1 MIFKNLQQQPPDKI
15 LALMTAFKEDPR
27 DQKLDLGV
35 GVYKDPTGITPIMR
49 SIKLAEKKWWEIESS
64 KSYVGLVGDPAFS
77 DAMISL
83 VLGNSIPRNL
93 IASAAT
99 PGGTGAVRQGFELF
113 KIANSGVRVFV
124 SDPTWPNH
132 ISILQYLNIPFE
144 TYRYFDNET
153 RGVDFD
159 SMVSDLS
166 RAKAGDVI
174 LLHGCCH
181 NPTGANLDK
190 QQWKIIIDLLNK
202 NGATPMIDLAYQ
214 GFGDG
219 LEEDAY
225 ATRLIA
231 ESVPETVIASSCS
244 KNFGIYRERAGL
256 LMLISQDS
264 SKRNINQSMLAYL
277 NRQNYSFPP
286 DHGSRLVSIVLN
298 DKDLRSDWMSELED
312 IRTSLLNLRVQ
323 LADELQKI
331 SGSDRFSF
339 IASHRGMFSRLGATP
354 SQVDKMRK
362 EFGIYMVSDS
372 RFNVAGLNNDCLL
385 YTSPSPRDQRGSRMP
400 SSA

>member
-15 LALMTAFKEDPR
+15 LALITAFKEDPR

-77 DAMISL
+77 DAIISL

-113 KIANSGVRVFV
+113 KIANPGVRVFV

-298 DKDLRSDWMSELED
+298 DKDLRFDWMSELED
-312 IRTSLLNLRVQ
+312 IRNSLLNLRVQ
-323 LADELQKI
+323 LSDELQKI
-331 SGSDRFSF
+331 SGSNRFSF

-354 SQVDKMRK
+354 SQVEKMRK

-372 RFNVAGLNNDCLL
+372 RFNVAGLNNETVPALAKAIIE
-385 YTSPSPRDQRGSRMP
+385 TGV
-400 SSA
+400 

>member
-64 KSYVGLVGDPAFS
+64 KSYVGLAGDPAFS
-77 DAMISL
+77 DAIISL

-113 KIANSGVRVFV
+113 KIANPGVRVFV

-190 QQWKIIIDLLNK
+190 QQWKIIVNLLNK

-219 LEEDAY
+219 LEEDVY

-312 IRTSLLNLRVQ
+312 IRNSLLNLRVQ
-323 LADELQKI
+323 LSNELQKI

-354 SQVDKMRK
+354 SQVEKMRT

-372 RFNVAGLNNDCLL
+372 RFNVAGLNNE
-385 YTSPSPRDQRGSRMP
+385 TVPAFAKAIIETGV
-400 SSA
+400 

>member
-35 GVYKDPTGITPIMR
+35 GVYKNPTGITPIMR

-77 DAMISL
+77 DAIISL
-83 VLGNSIPRNL
+83 VLGKSIPRNL

-113 KIANSGVRVFV
+113 KIANPGVRVFV

-159 SMVSDLS
+159 SMVLDLS

-312 IRTSLLNLRVQ
+312 VRTSLLNLRVQ

-354 SQVDKMRK
+354 SQVEKMRK

-372 RFNVAGLNNDCLL
+372 RFNVAGLNFDTVPALAKAIIE
-385 YTSPSPRDQRGSRMP
+385 TGV
-400 SSA
+400 

>member
-35 GVYKDPTGITPIMR
+35 GVYKNPTGITPIMR

-77 DAMISL
+77 DAIISL

-113 KIANSGVRVFV
+113 KIANPGVRVFV

-354 SQVDKMRK
+354 SQVEKMRK

-372 RFNVAGLNNDCLL
+372 RFNVAGLNFDTVPALAKAIIE
-385 YTSPSPRDQRGSRMP
+385 TGV
-400 SSA
+400 

>member
-1 MIFKNLQQQPPDKI
+1 MILKNIQNQPPDKI
-15 LALMTAFKEDPR
+15 LALMTAFKNDPR

-35 GVYKDPTGITPIMR
+35 GVYKDPNGNTPIMR
-49 SIKLAEKKWWEIESS
+49 SIKAAEKKWWEIESS

-77 DAMISL
+77 DALISL
-83 VLGNSIPRNL
+83 VLGSNIPKNL

-113 KIANSGVRVFV
+113 KIANPELRVFV

-132 ISILQYLNIPFE
+132 ISILKYLNIPCE

-159 SMVSDLS
+159 SMVADLA

-181 NPTGANLDK
+181 NPTGANLNK
-190 QQWKIIIDLLNK
+190 QQWQEITDLLNK
-202 NGATPMIDLAYQ
+202 SGATPMIDLAYQ

-225 ATRLIA
+225 ATRLIS

-244 KNFGIYRERAGL
+244 KNFGIYRDRAGL
-256 LMLISQDS
+256 LMLVSQDS
-264 SKRNINQSMLAYL
+264 SRRNTNQSMLAFL

-298 DKDLRSDWMSELED
+298 DTDLRIDWMSELED
-312 IRTSLLNLRVQ
+312 IRKSLLNLRLQ
-323 LADELQKI
+323 LSNELQKL

-339 IASHRGMFSRLGATP
+339 IASHRGMFSRLGASP
-354 SQVDKMRK
+354 LQVEKMRE

-372 RFNVAGLNNDCLL
+372 RFNVAGLNTETVPILAKAIIQ
-385 YTSPSPRDQRGSRMP
+385 TGI
-400 SSA
+400 

>member
-64 KSYVGLVGDPAFS
+64 KSYVGLAGDPAFS
-77 DAMISL
+77 DAIISL

-113 KIANSGVRVFV
+113 KVANPGVRVFV

-166 RAKAGDVI
+166 RAKAGDVV

-190 QQWKIIIDLLNK
+190 QQWKIIVNLLNK

-219 LEEDAY
+219 LEEDVY

-256 LMLISQDS
+256 LMLVSQDS

-312 IRTSLLNLRVQ
+312 IRNSLLNLRVQ
-323 LADELQKI
+323 LSNELQKI

-354 SQVDKMRK
+354 SQVEKMRT

-372 RFNVAGLNNDCLL
+372 RFNVAGLNNE
-385 YTSPSPRDQRGSRMP
+385 TVPAFAKAIIETG
-400 SSA
+400 A

>member
-113 KIANSGVRVFV
+113 KIANPGVRVFV

-331 SGSDRFSF
+331 SGSDRFGF

-354 SQVDKMRK
+354 SQVEKMRK

-372 RFNVAGLNNDCLL
+372 RFNVAGLNNDTVPALAKAIIE
-385 YTSPSPRDQRGSRMP
+385 TGV
-400 SSA
+400 

>member
-1 MIFKNLQQQPPDKI
+1 MILKNIQNQPPDKI
-15 LALMTAFKEDPR
+15 LALMTAFKNDPR
-27 DQKLDLGV
+27 EQKLDLGV
-35 GVYKDPTGITPIMR
+35 GVYKDPNGNTPIMR
-49 SIKLAEKKWWEIESS
+49 SIKAAEKKWWEIESS

-77 DAMISL
+77 DALISL
-83 VLGNSIPRNL
+83 VLGSNIPKNL

-113 KIANSGVRVFV
+113 KIANPKLRVFV

-132 ISILQYLNIPFE
+132 ISILKYLNISCE
-144 TYRYFDNET
+144 TYRYFDRET

-159 SMVSDLS
+159 AMVADLA
-166 RAKAGDVI
+166 RAKPGDVI

-181 NPTGANLDK
+181 NPTGANLNK
-190 QQWKIIIDLLNK
+190 QQWQVITDLLNK
-202 NGATPMIDLAYQ
+202 SGATPMIDLAYQ

-225 ATRLIA
+225 ATRLIS

-244 KNFGIYRERAGL
+244 KNFGIYRDRAGL
-256 LMLISQDS
+256 LMIVSQDS
-264 SKRNINQSMLAYL
+264 SRLNINQSMLAFL

-298 DKDLRSDWMSELED
+298 DTDLRIDWMSELED
-312 IRTSLLNLRVQ
+312 IRNSLLNLRLQ
-323 LADELQKI
+323 LSNELQSL

-339 IASHRGMFSRLGATP
+339 ITSHRGMFSRLGASP
-354 SQVDKMRK
+354 SQVEKMRE

-372 RFNVAGLNNDCLL
+372 RFNVAGLNKETVPVLAEAIIR
-385 YTSPSPRDQRGSRMP
+385 TGV
-400 SSA
+400 

>member
-77 DAMISL
+77 DAIISL

-113 KIANSGVRVFV
+113 KIANPGVRVFV

-190 QQWKIIIDLLNK
+190 QQWKLIIDLLNK

-231 ESVPETVIASSCS
+231 DSVPETVIASSCS

-312 IRTSLLNLRVQ
+312 IRNSLLNLRVQ
-323 LADELQKI
+323 LSDELQKI

-372 RFNVAGLNNDCLL
+372 RFNVAGLNNETVPALAKAIIE
-385 YTSPSPRDQRGSRMP
+385 TGV
-400 SSA
+400 

>member
-64 KSYVGLVGDPAFS
+64 KSYVGLAGDPAFS
-77 DAMISL
+77 DAIISL

-113 KIANSGVRVFV
+113 KIANPGVRVFV

-256 LMLISQDS
+256 LMLVSQDS
-264 SKRNINQSMLAYL
+264 SKQNINQNMLAYL

-286 DHGSRLVSIVLN
+286 DPGSRLVSIVLN

-312 IRTSLLNLRVQ
+312 IRNSLLNLRVQ
-323 LADELQKI
+323 LSNELQKI

-339 IASHRGMFSRLGATP
+339 IASHRGMFTRLGATP
-354 SQVDKMRK
+354 SQVEKMRT

-372 RFNVAGLNNDCLL
+372 RFNVAGLNNETVPALAKAIIE
-385 YTSPSPRDQRGSRMP
+385 TGV
-400 SSA
+400 

>member
-35 GVYKDPTGITPIMR
+35 GVYKNPTGITPIMR

-77 DAMISL
+77 DAIISL

-113 KIANSGVRVFV
+113 KIANPGVRVFV

-132 ISILQYLNIPFE
+132 ISILQYLNIPSE
-144 TYRYFDNET
+144 NYRYFDNET

-312 IRTSLLNLRVQ
+312 IRNSLLNLRVQ
-323 LADELQKI
+323 LSDELQKI
-331 SGSDRFSF
+331 SGSNRFSF

-354 SQVDKMRK
+354 SQVEKMRK

-372 RFNVAGLNNDCLL
+372 RFNVAGLNNETVPALAKAIIE
-385 YTSPSPRDQRGSRMP
+385 TGV
-400 SSA
+400 

>member
-1 MIFKNLQQQPPDKI
+1 MFKNLQQQPPDKI

-64 KSYVGLVGDPAFS
+64 KSYVGLAGDPAFS
-77 DAMISL
+77 DAIISL

-113 KIANSGVRVFV
+113 KVANPGVRVFV

-190 QQWKIIIDLLNK
+190 QQWKIIVDLLNK

-219 LEEDAY
+219 LEEDVY

-256 LMLISQDS
+256 LMLVSQDS

-312 IRTSLLNLRVQ
+312 IRNSLLNLRVQ
-323 LADELQKI
+323 LSTELQKI

-354 SQVDKMRK
+354 SQVEKMRT

-372 RFNVAGLNNDCLL
+372 RFNVAGLNNETVPALAKAIIE
-385 YTSPSPRDQRGSRMP
+385 TGV
-400 SSA
+400 

>member
-1 MIFKNLQQQPPDKI
+1 MIFTDLEEQPADKI
-15 LALMTAFKEDPR
+15 LALMAAFKDDPR
-27 DQKLDLGV
+27 EKKLDLGV
-35 GVYKDPTGITPIMR
+35 GVYKDRTGVTPIMR
-49 SIKLAEKKWWEIESS
+49 SIKAAEKKWWEIENS
-64 KSYVGLVGDPAFS
+64 KSYVSLVGDPAFS
-77 DAMISL
+77 DAIISL
-83 VLGNSIPRNL
+83 VLGGGIPRNL
-93 IASAAT
+93 IAAAAT

-113 KIANSGVRVFV
+113 KIANPGVRVFV

-132 ISILQYLNIPFE
+132 ISILKYLNIPCE
-144 TYRYFDNET
+144 SYRYFDNKT

-166 RAKAGDVI
+166 RAKEGDVI

-181 NPTGANLDK
+181 NPTGANLNK
-190 QQWKIIIDLLNK
+190 QQWQVITDLLNK

-244 KNFGIYRERAGL
+244 KNFGIYRERAGS
-256 LMLISQDS
+256 LMLVTQDS
-264 SKRNINQSMLAYL
+264 SRRNINQSMLAFL

-286 DHGSRLVSIVLN
+286 DHGTRLVSVVLN
-298 DKDLRSDWMSELED
+298 DTDLRSDWMSELED
-312 IRTSLLNLRVQ
+312 IRNSLLNLRAQ
-323 LADELQKI
+323 LSNELQKL

-354 SQVDKMRK
+354 DQVEKMRK

-372 RFNVAGLNNDCLL
+372 RFNVAGLNYETVPALAKAIIE
-385 YTSPSPRDQRGSRMP
+385 TGV
-400 SSA
+400 

>member
-35 GVYKDPTGITPIMR
+35 GVYKDSTGITPIMR

-64 KSYVGLVGDPAFS
+64 KSYVGLAGDPAFS
-77 DAMISL
+77 DAIISL

-113 KIANSGVRVFV
+113 KIANPGVRVFV

-190 QQWKIIIDLLNK
+190 QQWKIIVDLLNK

-219 LEEDAY
+219 LEEDVY

-231 ESVPETVIASSCS
+231 ESLPETVIASSCS

-312 IRTSLLNLRVQ
+312 IRNSLLNLRVQ
-323 LADELQKI
+323 LSDELQKI

-354 SQVDKMRK
+354 SQVEKMRK

-372 RFNVAGLNNDCLL
+372 RFNVAGLNNETVPALAKAIIE
-385 YTSPSPRDQRGSRMP
+385 TGV
-400 SSA
+400 

>member
-35 GVYKDPTGITPIMR
+35 GVYKNPTGITPIMR

-113 KIANSGVRVFV
+113 KIANPGVRVFV

-354 SQVDKMRK
+354 SQVEKMRK

-372 RFNVAGLNNDCLL
+372 RFNVAGLNNETVPALAKAIIE
-385 YTSPSPRDQRGSRMP
+385 TGV
-400 SSA
+400 

>member
-1 MIFKNLQQQPPDKI
+1 MFKNLQQQPPDKI
-15 LALMTAFKEDPR
+15 LALITAFKEDPR

-77 DAMISL
+77 DAIISL

-113 KIANSGVRVFV
+113 KIANPGVRVFV

-132 ISILQYLNIPFE
+132 ISILQYLNIPSE
-144 TYRYFDNET
+144 NYRYFDNET

-312 IRTSLLNLRVQ
+312 IRNSLLNLRVQ
-323 LADELQKI
+323 LSDELQKI
-331 SGSDRFSF
+331 SGSNRFSF

-354 SQVDKMRK
+354 SQVEKMRK

-372 RFNVAGLNNDCLL
+372 RFNVAGLNNETVPALAKAIIE
-385 YTSPSPRDQRGSRMP
+385 TGV
-400 SSA
+400 

>member
-64 KSYVGLVGDPAFS
+64 KSYVGLVGDPEFS
-77 DAMISL
+77 DAMLSL

-113 KIANSGVRVFV
+113 KIANPGVRVFV

-354 SQVDKMRK
+354 SQVEKMRK

-372 RFNVAGLNNDCLL
+372 RFNVAGLNNDTVPALAKAIIE
-385 YTSPSPRDQRGSRMP
+385 TGV
-400 SSA
+400 

>member
-64 KSYVGLVGDPAFS
+64 KSYVGLAGDPAFS
-77 DAMISL
+77 DAIISL

-113 KIANSGVRVFV
+113 KIANPGVRVFV

-144 TYRYFDNET
+144 TYRYFDIET

-214 GFGDG
+214 GVADG
-219 LEEDAY
+219 LEEDVY

-256 LMLISQDS
+256 LMLVSQDS

-312 IRTSLLNLRVQ
+312 IRNSLLNLRVQ
-323 LADELQKI
+323 LSNELQKI

-339 IASHRGMFSRLGATP
+339 IASHRGMFTRLGATP
-354 SQVDKMRK
+354 SQVEKMRT

-372 RFNVAGLNNDCLL
+372 RFNVAGLNNETVPALAKAIIE
-385 YTSPSPRDQRGSRMP
+385 TGV
-400 SSA
+400 

>member
-77 DAMISL
+77 DAIISL

-113 KIANSGVRVFV
+113 KIANPGVRVFV

-132 ISILQYLNIPFE
+132 ISILQYLNIPIE

-153 RGVDFD
+153 RGVDFG

-166 RAKAGDVI
+166 RAKAGDVV

-219 LEEDAY
+219 LEEDVY

-256 LMLISQDS
+256 LMLVSQDS

-312 IRTSLLNLRVQ
+312 IRNSLLNLRVQ
-323 LADELQKI
+323 LSNELQKI

-354 SQVDKMRK
+354 SQVEKMRT

-372 RFNVAGLNNDCLL
+372 RFNVAGLNNE
-385 YTSPSPRDQRGSRMP
+385 TVPAFAKAIIETGV
-400 SSA
+400 

>member
-35 GVYKDPTGITPIMR
+35 GVYKNPTGITPIMR

-77 DAMISL
+77 DAIISL

-113 KIANSGVRVFV
+113 KIANPGVRVFV

-354 SQVDKMRK
+354 SQVEKMRK

-372 RFNVAGLNNDCLL
+372 RFNVAGLNNDTVPALAKAIIE
-385 YTSPSPRDQRGSRMP
+385 TGV
-400 SSA
+400 

>member
-64 KSYVGLVGDPAFS
+64 KSYVGLAGDPAFS
-77 DAMISL
+77 DAIISL
-83 VLGNSIPRNL
+83 VLGNSIPRNF

-113 KIANSGVRVFV
+113 KVANPGVRVFV

-190 QQWKIIIDLLNK
+190 QQWKIIVDLLNK

-219 LEEDAY
+219 LEEDVY

-256 LMLISQDS
+256 LMLVSQDS

-312 IRTSLLNLRVQ
+312 IRNSLLNLRVQ
-323 LADELQKI
+323 LSNELQKI

-354 SQVDKMRK
+354 SQVEKMRT

-372 RFNVAGLNNDCLL
+372 RFNVAGLNSETVPALAKAIIE
-385 YTSPSPRDQRGSRMP
+385 TGV
-400 SSA
+400 

>member
-1 MIFKNLQQQPPDKI
+1 MIFTDLEEQPADKI
-15 LALMTAFKEDPR
+15 LALMSAFNDDPR
-27 DQKLDLGV
+27 EQKLDLGV
-35 GVYKDPTGITPIMR
+35 GVYKDPTGVTPIMR
-49 SIKLAEKKWWEIESS
+49 SIKAAEKKWWEIERS

-77 DAMISL
+77 DAIISL
-83 VLGNSIPRNL
+83 VLGGCTPRKL
-93 IASAAT
+93 VAAAAT
-99 PGGTGAVRQGFELF
+99 PGGSGAVRQGFELF
-113 KIANSGVRVFV
+113 KIANPDVRVFV

-132 ISILQYLNIPFE
+132 ISILKYLNIPCE
-144 TYRYFDNET
+144 SYRYFDNET

-181 NPTGANLDK
+181 NPTGANLNK
-190 QQWKIIIDLLNK
+190 QQWQVITDLLNK

-256 LMLISQDS
+256 LMVVTQDS
-264 SKRNINQSMLAYL
+264 SRRNINQSMLAFL

-286 DHGSRLVSIVLN
+286 DHGSRLVSVVLN
-298 DKDLRSDWMSELED
+298 DTDLRSDWMSELED
-312 IRTSLLNLRVQ
+312 IRNSLLNLRVQ
-323 LADELQKI
+323 LSNELQKL

-354 SQVDKMRK
+354 DQVEKMRK

-372 RFNVAGLNNDCLL
+372 RFNVAGLNYETVPALAKAIIE
-385 YTSPSPRDQRGSRMP
+385 TGV
-400 SSA
+400 

>member
-15 LALMTAFKEDPR
+15 LSLMTAFKEDPR

-77 DAMISL
+77 DAIISL

-113 KIANSGVRVFV
+113 KIANPGVRVFV

-354 SQVDKMRK
+354 SQVEKMRK

-372 RFNVAGLNNDCLL
+372 RFNVAGLNNDTVPALAKAIIE
-385 YTSPSPRDQRGSRMP
+385 TGV
-400 SSA
+400 

>member
-15 LALMTAFKEDPR
+15 LALMNEFKEDPR

-77 DAMISL
+77 DAIISL

-113 KIANSGVRVFV
+113 KIANPGVRVFV

-298 DKDLRSDWMSELED
+298 DKDLRFDWMSELED
-312 IRTSLLNLRVQ
+312 IRNSLLNLRVQ
-323 LADELQKI
+323 LSDELQKI

-339 IASHRGMFSRLGATP
+339 IASHKGMFSQLGATP
-354 SQVDKMRK
+354 SQVEKMRK

-372 RFNVAGLNNDCLL
+372 RFNVAGLNNETVPALAKAIIE
-385 YTSPSPRDQRGSRMP
+385 TGV
-400 SSA
+400 

>member
-64 KSYVGLVGDPAFS
+64 KSYVGLAGDPAFS
-77 DAMISL
+77 DAIISL

-113 KIANSGVRVFV
+113 KVANPGVRVFV

-166 RAKAGDVI
+166 RAKAGDVV

-190 QQWKIIIDLLNK
+190 QQWKIIVDLLNK

-219 LEEDAY
+219 LEEDVY

-256 LMLISQDS
+256 LMLVSQDS

-312 IRTSLLNLRVQ
+312 IRNSLLNLRVQ
-323 LADELQKI
+323 LSNELQKI

-339 IASHRGMFSRLGATP
+339 IASHRGLFSRLGATP
-354 SQVDKMRK
+354 SQVEKMRT

-372 RFNVAGLNNDCLL
+372 RFNVAALNNETVPALAKAIIE
-385 YTSPSPRDQRGSRMP
+385 TGV
-400 SSA
+400 

>member
-77 DAMISL
+77 DAIISL

-113 KIANSGVRVFV
+113 KIANPGVRVFV

-159 SMVSDLS
+159 SMVSDIS

-231 ESVPETVIASSCS
+231 ASVPETVIASSCS

-312 IRTSLLNLRVQ
+312 IRNSLLNLRVQ
-323 LADELQKI
+323 LSDELQKI
-331 SGSDRFSF
+331 SGSDRFGF

-354 SQVDKMRK
+354 SQVEKMRK

-372 RFNVAGLNNDCLL
+372 RFNVAGLNTETVPALAKAIIE
-385 YTSPSPRDQRGSRMP
+385 TGV
-400 SSA
+400 

>member
-35 GVYKDPTGITPIMR
+35 GVYKNPTGITPIMR

-77 DAMISL
+77 DAIISL

-113 KIANSGVRVFV
+113 KIANPGVRVFV

-256 LMLISQDS
+256 LMVVTHDS
-264 SKRNINQSMLAYL
+264 SRRNINQSMLAFL

-286 DHGSRLVSIVLN
+286 DHGSRLVSVVLN
-298 DKDLRSDWMSELED
+298 DTDLRADWMSELED
-312 IRTSLLNLRVQ
+312 IRNSLLNLRVQ
-323 LADELQKI
+323 LSNELQKL
-331 SGSDRFSF
+331 SGSDHFSF

-354 SQVDKMRK
+354 EQVEKMRK

-372 RFNVAGLNNDCLL
+372 RFNVAGLNYETVPALAKAIIE
-385 YTSPSPRDQRGSRMP
+385 TGV
-400 SSA
+400 

>member
-15 LALMTAFKEDPR
+15 LVLMTAFKEDPR

-64 KSYVGLVGDPAFS
+64 KSYVGLAGDPAFS
-77 DAMISL
+77 DAIISL
-83 VLGNSIPRNL
+83 VLGNSIPRNF

-113 KIANSGVRVFV
+113 KVANPGVRVFV

-190 QQWKIIIDLLNK
+190 QQWKIIVNLLNK

-219 LEEDAY
+219 LEEDVY

-256 LMLISQDS
+256 LMLVSQDS

-298 DKDLRSDWMSELED
+298 DRDLRSDWMSELED
-312 IRTSLLNLRVQ
+312 IRNSLLNLRVQ
-323 LADELQKI
+323 LSNELQKI

-354 SQVDKMRK
+354 SQVEKMRT

-372 RFNVAGLNNDCLL
+372 RFNVAGLNNETVPALAKAIVE
-385 YTSPSPRDQRGSRMP
+385 TGV
-400 SSA
+400 

>member
-64 KSYVGLVGDPAFS
+64 KSYVGLAGDPAFS
-77 DAMISL
+77 DAIISL

-113 KIANSGVRVFV
+113 KIANPGVRVFV

-190 QQWKIIIDLLNK
+190 QQWKIIVDLLNK

-219 LEEDAY
+219 LEEDVY

-312 IRTSLLNLRVQ
+312 IRNSLLNLRVQ
-323 LADELQKI
+323 LSNELQKI

-354 SQVDKMRK
+354 SQVEKMRK

-372 RFNVAGLNNDCLL
+372 RFNVAGLNNETVPALAKAIVE
-385 YTSPSPRDQRGSRMP
+385 TGV
-400 SSA
+400 

>member
-15 LALMTAFKEDPR
+15 LSLMTAFKEDPR

-77 DAMISL
+77 DAIISL

-93 IASAAT
+93 VASAAT

-113 KIANSGVRVFV
+113 KIANPGVRVFV

-298 DKDLRSDWMSELED
+298 DKDLRFDWMSELED
-312 IRTSLLNLRVQ
+312 IRNSLLNLRVQ
-323 LADELQKI
+323 LSDELQKI

-372 RFNVAGLNNDCLL
+372 RFNVAGLNNETVPALAKAIIE
-385 YTSPSPRDQRGSRMP
+385 TGV
-400 SSA
+400 

>member
-1 MIFKNLQQQPPDKI
+1 
-15 LALMTAFKEDPR
+15 
-27 DQKLDLGV
+27 
-35 GVYKDPTGITPIMR
+35 MR
-49 SIKLAEKKWWEIESS
+49 SIKAAEKKWWEIESS

-77 DAMISL
+77 DALISL
-83 VLGNSIPRNL
+83 VLGSNIPKNL

-113 KIANSGVRVFV
+113 KIANPELRVFV

-132 ISILQYLNIPFE
+132 ISILKYLNISCE
-144 TYRYFDNET
+144 TYRYFDRET

-159 SMVSDLS
+159 AMVADLA
-166 RAKAGDVI
+166 RAKPGDVI

-181 NPTGANLDK
+181 NPTGANLNK
-190 QQWKIIIDLLNK
+190 QQWQVITDLLNK
-202 NGATPMIDLAYQ
+202 SGATPMIDLAYQ

-225 ATRLIA
+225 ATRLIS

-244 KNFGIYRERAGL
+244 KNFGIYRDRAGL
-256 LMLISQDS
+256 LMIVSQDS
-264 SKRNINQSMLAYL
+264 SRLNINQSMLAFL

-298 DKDLRSDWMSELED
+298 DTDLRIDWMSELED
-312 IRTSLLNLRVQ
+312 IRNSLLNLRLQ
-323 LADELQKI
+323 LSNELQSL

-339 IASHRGMFSRLGATP
+339 ITSHRGMFSRLGASP
-354 SQVDKMRK
+354 SQVEKMRE

-372 RFNVAGLNNDCLL
+372 RFNVAGLNKETVPVLAEAIIR
-385 YTSPSPRDQRGSRMP
+385 TGV
-400 SSA
+400 

>member
-77 DAMISL
+77 DAIISL

-113 KIANSGVRVFV
+113 KIANPGVRVFV

-331 SGSDRFSF
+331 SGSDRFGF

-354 SQVDKMRK
+354 SQVEKMRK

-372 RFNVAGLNNDCLL
+372 RFNVAGLNNETVPALAKAIIE
-385 YTSPSPRDQRGSRMP
+385 TGV
-400 SSA
+400 

>member
-1 MIFKNLQQQPPDKI
+1 MFKNLQQQPPDKI

-35 GVYKDPTGITPIMR
+35 GVYKNPTGITPIMR

-77 DAMISL
+77 DAIISL

-113 KIANSGVRVFV
+113 KIANPGVRVFV

-153 RGVDFD
+153 RGVDFE

-231 ESVPETVIASSCS
+231 ESVPETVIAASCS

-354 SQVDKMRK
+354 SQVEKMRK

-372 RFNVAGLNNDCLL
+372 RFNVAGLNNDTVPALAKAIIE
-385 YTSPSPRDQRGSRMP
+385 TGV
-400 SSA
+400 

>member
-1 MIFKNLQQQPPDKI
+1 MILKNIQNQPPDKI
-15 LALMTAFKEDPR
+15 LALMTAFKNDPR
-27 DQKLDLGV
+27 EQKLDLGV
-35 GVYKDPTGITPIMR
+35 GVYKDPNGNTPIMR
-49 SIKLAEKKWWEIESS
+49 SIKAAEKKWWEIESS

-77 DAMISL
+77 DALISL
-83 VLGNSIPRNL
+83 VLGSNIPKNL

-113 KIANSGVRVFV
+113 KIANPELRVFV

-132 ISILQYLNIPFE
+132 ISILKYLNISCE
-144 TYRYFDNET
+144 TYRYFDRET

-159 SMVSDLS
+159 AMVADLA
-166 RAKAGDVI
+166 RAKPGDVI

-181 NPTGANLDK
+181 NPTGANLNK
-190 QQWKIIIDLLNK
+190 QQWQVITDLLNK
-202 NGATPMIDLAYQ
+202 SGATPMIDLAYQ

-225 ATRLIA
+225 ATRLIS

-244 KNFGIYRERAGL
+244 KNFGIYRDRAGL
-256 LMLISQDS
+256 LMIVSQDS
-264 SKRNINQSMLAYL
+264 SRLNINQSMLAFL

-298 DKDLRSDWMSELED
+298 DTDLRIDWMSELED
-312 IRTSLLNLRVQ
+312 IRNSLLNLRLQ
-323 LADELQKI
+323 LSNELQSL

-339 IASHRGMFSRLGATP
+339 ITSHRGMFSRLGASP
-354 SQVDKMRK
+354 SQVEKMRE

-372 RFNVAGLNNDCLL
+372 RFNVAGLNKETVPVLAEAIIR
-385 YTSPSPRDQRGSRMP
+385 TGV
-400 SSA
+400 